1 MNPILKNIIAVIV
14 GLVIGSIVN
23 MAIIMISGSIIPPPE
38 GVDLSNMESLKEA
51 MPIFGPKHLIMP
63 FLAHALGALVG
74 AFLAAKIAASY
85 KMTFAFVI
93 GGFFL
98 LGGIMAASM
107 LPAPMWFN
115 VIDIGLAYIPMAW
128 MGGRCAMLK
137 NG

>member
-1 MNPILKNIIAVIV
+1 MCIRD
-14 GLVIGSIVN
+14 S
-23 MAIIMISGSIIPPPE
+23 
-38 GVDLSNMESLKEA
+38 
-51 MPIFGPKHLIMP
+51 
-63 FLAHALGALVG
+63 ALGALVG